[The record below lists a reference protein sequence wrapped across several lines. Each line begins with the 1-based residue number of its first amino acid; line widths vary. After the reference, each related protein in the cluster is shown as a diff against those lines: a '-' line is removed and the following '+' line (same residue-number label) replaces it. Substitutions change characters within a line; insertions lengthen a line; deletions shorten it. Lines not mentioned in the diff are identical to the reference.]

1 MKGKPAW
8 NRGENYKPKKIHPL
22 GKKQPKKES
31 HKQKIRNS
39 NIGKHNHSGEL
50 NPGSKLNE
58 EKVIKI
64 CELLN
69 QNIHPSKISILFNVS
84 EVTIHR
90 IKGRKAWKK
99 IGEIYLKPKVSMSEA
114 ISLNLN
120 DQKVIEICN
129 LLNDDTDINVIVEK
143 FNVTPGVIKRIKN
156 RKTWKHISD
165 KYLKGEMK

>member
-1 MKGKPAW
+1 
-8 NRGENYKPKKIHPL
+8 
-22 GKKQPKKES
+22 
-31 HKQKIRNS
+31 
-39 NIGKHNHSGEL
+39 
-50 NPGSKLNE
+50 
-58 EKVIKI
+58 
-64 CELLN
+64 
-69 QNIHPSKISILFNVS
+69 
-84 EVTIHR
+84 
-90 IKGRKAWKK
+90 
-99 IGEIYLKPKVSMSEA
+99 MSEA